1 MLLLHIMYRYI
12 LFNASNGIYR
22 AGDLHVK
29 NCSGQSVLLTF
40 VNKGG

>member
-1 MLLLHIMYRYI
+1 MYY
-12 LFNASNGIYR
+12 LMHLMAYLGW
-22 AGDLHVK
+22 GDLHVK